1 MNVVIFAGTTEGR
14 RLSDMLR
21 RDHIRHHV
29 CVATGY
35 GADMMQKD
43 DPYIILHEGRMDKA
57 RMRSFFEENG
67 FTEGD
72 FVVDATHPYAVE
84 VSKNI
89 ASAIPAGAALLRVI
103 RGAMDAAS
111 GKDPGESF
119 AETPA
124 ETFEGGN

>member
-67 FTEGD
+67 FTDPEII
-72 FVVDATHPYAVE
+72 P
-84 VSKNI
+84 I
-89 ASAIPAGAALLRVI
+89 SALSALVFKKVLNQDELTRLEK
-103 RGAMDAAS
+103 RFF
-111 GKDPGESF
+111 KKEPLC
-119 AETPA
+119 
-124 ETFEGGN
+124 